1 MTTDIFDTHSAKP
14 MLVAE
19 TDTPFDSDDHI
30 FELKMDGERCLAYLD
45 ADETVLINRRGRYVL
60 SQFPELATL
69 HENVDAR
76 CILDGEII
84 IGVGAKEDF
93 EHIKQ
98 RSVTKNPQTI
108 ARLSREHPATFVAV
122 DILFKDG
129 ALLTKKPLEER
140 LDILHRTVA
149 ENEHLALSRIIPGN
163 GIDFFERVK
172 ELGLEG
178 IIAKRLDSPYRMGI
192 RSSDW
197 LKIKNWLEDD
207 FIVCGYMIGER
218 AAVASLILGQYGD
231 DGLVYKGRVTLGL
244 RRDDFALIRSQPRR
258 QGHPFA
264 VQPPREVK
272 NAVWL
277 RPELVVRVGFMCW
290 TADWHLR
297 QPNYKKLVD
306 RPAADITETIP
317 DAVRDLTAADMSVL

>member
-1 MTTDIFDTHSAKP
+1 MTDVFASRSAKP

-19 TDTPFDSDDHI
+19 IDEPFDSDDHV

-45 ADETVLINRRGRYVL
+45 DNETVLINRRGRYVL
-60 SQFPELATL
+60 SQFPELAAI
-69 HENVDAR
+69 HKQVDSR
-76 CILDGEII
+76 SILDGEII

-98 RSVTKNPQTI
+98 RSVTKNPLAIT
-108 ARLSREHPATFVAV
+108 RLSRVHPATFVAV
-122 DILFKDG
+122 DILYRDD
-129 ALLTKKPLEER
+129 ALLTKHPLEER
-140 LDILHRTVA
+140 LDILHETVA
-149 ENEHLALSRIIPGN
+149 ESENLALSRVIPRS
-163 GIDFFERVK
+163 GIDFFDRVK
-172 ELGLEG
+172 KLGLEG

-192 RSSDW
+192 RSTDW
-197 LKIKNWLEDD
+197 LKIKNWLQDD

-244 RRDDFALIRSQPRR
+244 RRADFTRIRAQPRR
-258 QGHPFA
+258 PNHPFA
-264 VQPPREVK
+264 LPPPREVRD
-272 NAVWL
+272 AVWL
-277 RPELVVRVGFMCW
+277 QPLLVVRVGFMCW

-297 QPNYKKLVD
+297 QPNYKMLVD

-317 DAVRDLTAADMSVL
+317 DEVKELTAADMATL